1 MKRKLKKNVFIG
13 PLPPPLGGV
22 AIINQSF
29 QSLNYD
35 GYINLVFDTS
45 NKSNREDLYK
55 GLPWQN
61 IFNEHIKVK
70 KLKDFIKKNQPDVAN
85 VFMTSGYS
93 IIRDFFYLRL
103 LNANKIPVVV
113 HFHSK
118 KKGEFALSPRRIK
131 LVGRL
136 LKKYADKIILLSKDH
151 YNYFSKYFDE
161 RQCEIIENFVDY
173 NSFNNTIENK
183 TDDFL
188 YVGRLSKEKG
198 FFDLLKASAELNNK
212 GESFKINIVGIAPND
227 QVQNEIDNFVKH
239 NNLQGVLCFHGL
251 KFGEEKLELFKKSKI
266 LISPSHFENSPVVLK
281 EGIAAKMA
289 IVASDIEANKNIL
302 EGKNNYNYHEV
313 KNPEDIART
322 IDNIIKNPATT
333 LEYCKASE
341 KIKEYDSE
349 IARKKLE
356 RILNK
361 ICL

>member
-1 MKRKLKKNVFIG
+1 MKTLKKNVFIG

-22 AIINQSF
+22 AVINQSF
-29 QSLNYD
+29 QSLNYS
-35 GYINLVFDTS
+35 GYTNLVFDTS
-45 NKSNREDLYK
+45 NKNNREDLYK

-61 IFNEHIKVK
+61 IFNEYKKVK
-70 KLKDFIKKNQPDVAN
+70 KLKGFIKKKHPDIAN

-103 LNANKIPVVV
+103 LKANKIPVVV

-118 KKGEFALSPRRIK
+118 KKGEFALSPKRIK
-131 LVGRL
+131 LVGKL
-136 LKKYADKIILLSKDH
+136 LKKYADKIILLSEDH
-151 YNYFSKYFDE
+151 YNYFSNYFDQ

-173 NSFNNTIENK
+173 NSFNNIIENK

-188 YVGRLSKEKG
+188 FVGRLSKEKG
-198 FFDLLKASAELNNK
+198 FFDLLKASAELNKK
-212 GESFKINIVGIAPND
+212 GELFKINVVGIAPNS
-227 QVQNEIDNFVKH
+227 QAQNEVDDFVKI
-239 NNLQGVLCFHGL
+239 NNLQEVICFHGL

-302 EGKNNYNYHEV
+302 QGKNNYNYHQV
-313 KNPEDIART
+313 KNPKDITMVMEDLL
-322 IDNIIKNPATT
+322 NNPTT
-333 LEYCKASE
+333 VLEHCKASE
-341 KIKEYDSE
+341 KIKDYDSE

-356 RILNK
+356 RILNN